1 MTKRNRVRS
10 CTGLVA
16 VIAWTVTAAASPRAV
31 PATHDLAFWR
41 AIVHDQYAPPSGEA
55 IPALTNELAE
65 MLASPEPE
73 QRDEIGYSTLANWIY
88 QRKIVSGDALT
99 ALADRLL
106 ANLTQGIGERDTD
119 SVFRR
124 SFSALTLA
132 AIVARDNADSVFDAA
147 TWHRIEQGALA
158 YFAAE
163 QDLRGYDPDHGWMH
177 SAAHTADLLRFLAR
191 SRHLDAAGQ
200 TRMLTAIGAKLVT
213 VPVVFTHGED
223 ERLARALLSIVNRA
237 DFDRG
242 GFATWLTRTRP
253 AVAPRPTV
261 AQLRAIQNW
270 KNTLA
275 KLEVVLPN
283 DPQAPDA
290 VAAARTAVRAALKEL
305 F

>member
-1 MTKRNRVRS
+1 MA
-10 CTGLVA
+10 A
-16 VIAWTVTAAASPRAV
+16 VIAWAVTAPASPA
-31 PATHDLAFWR
+31 AAAAAHDVAFWR
-41 AIVHDQYAPPSGEA
+41 AVVHEKYAPPAGEEV
-55 IPALTNELAE
+55 PALTNELAE
-65 MLASPEPE
+65 MLASADPE

-88 QRKIVSGDALT
+88 QRKIISGDALI

-106 ANLTQGIGERDTD
+106 ANLTQRVGERDTD

-132 AIVARDNADSVFDAA
+132 AIVARDNMDSVFDAA

-158 YFAAE
+158 YVTAE
-163 QDLRGYDPDHGWMH
+163 QDLRGYDPDKGWMH

-191 SRHLDAAGQ
+191 SRHLDTAGQ
-200 TRMLTAIGAKLVT
+200 TRMLNAIGAKLVT

-237 DFDRG
+237 DFDRAA
-242 GFATWLTRTRP
+242 FAAWLAQTKPT
-253 AVAPRPTV
+253 VAPRPTV

-283 DPQAPDA
+283 DPQASEA
-290 VAAARTAVRAALKEL
+290 VVAARTAVRAALKEL